1 MADFPGVGSLKLGA
15 KLKSVPGLQDVAND
29 LEYKPSADDPRV
41 RDRRFREEFWNER
54 ESRFLWW
61 AKLNETAIGFAK
73 TELVEDLVWETQG
86 EIGDFY
92 IAPPFRRRGHGKAF
106 ARLLLNWFAHKGVK
120 YVRLYV
126 RSDNP
131 GALAFWENEE
141 FETVQIWHQMRR
153 MVP

>member
-1 MADFPGVGSLKLGA
+1 MAEV
-15 KLKSVPGLQDVAND
+15 VPVLPNEREQLFKMIED
-29 LEYKPSADDPRV
+29 YWRTRRTHKPSADDPRV
-41 RDRRFREEFWNER
+41 RDRRFGEEFWNER

-92 IAPPFRRRGHGKAF
+92 IAPPFRRGGHGKAF

-153 MVP
+153 MVR